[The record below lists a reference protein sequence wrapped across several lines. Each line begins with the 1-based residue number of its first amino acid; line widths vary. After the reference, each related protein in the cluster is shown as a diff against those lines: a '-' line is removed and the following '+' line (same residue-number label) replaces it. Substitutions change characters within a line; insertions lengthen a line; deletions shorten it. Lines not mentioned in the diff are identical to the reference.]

1 MNLKI
6 IPTPEFN
13 KQTKK
18 LSKSYKNIANDL
30 RKFKNELLE
39 NSKLG
44 IDIGHNCYKVR
55 LPNTSIPTGKS
66 GGFRVITYYIDNERI
81 IRLLLIYS
89 KTEKESVSTNEIQK
103 VLGVCRTHH
112 P

>member
-13 KQTKK
+13 KQAKK
-18 LSKSYKNIANDL
+18 LSKDYKNIANDL

-39 NSKLG
+39 NPRLG
-44 IDIGHNCYKVR
+44 VELGHNCYKVR
-55 LPNTSIPTGKS
+55 LSNSSIPTGKS
-66 GGFRVITYYIDNERI
+66 GGFRVITYYIDEEGI

-89 KTEKESVSTNEIQK
+89 KTEKENVSNKEIQE
-103 VLGVCRTHH
+103 VLATNNYFI
-112 P
+112 

>member
-13 KQTKK
+13 KQAKK
-18 LSKSYKNIANDL
+18 LSKGYKNIADDL

-39 NSKLG
+39 NPRSGVEL
-44 IDIGHNCYKVR
+44 GHNCYKVR
-55 LPNTSIPTGKS
+55 LPNSSIPSGKS
-66 GGFRVITYYIDNERI
+66 GGFRVITYYIDKVGV

-89 KTEKESVSTNEIQK
+89 KTEKESVSDKDIQE
-103 VLGVCRTHH
+103 VLVSNNYFI
-112 P
+112 

>member
-18 LSKSYKNIANDL
+18 LSKGYKNIAKDL
-30 RKFKNELLE
+30 RKFKNELLK
-39 NSKLG
+39 NPTLG
-44 IDIGHNCYKVR
+44 AELGHNCYKVR
-55 LPNTSIPTGKS
+55 LSNSSIPTGKS
-66 GGFRVITYYIDNERI
+66 GGFRVITYYIDHQGV

-89 KTEKESVSTNEIQK
+89 KTEKENVSNKEIQE
-103 VLGVCRTHH
+103 VLADNNYFI
-112 P
+112 